1 MCVDTVP
8 PVVTA
13 KSEEPAPKGHGSSK
27 MTGVFPR
34 SSLHLDTGPQ
44 ALHRTAKI
52 CTELLGPKS
61 LDAKQGQTYF
71 DLVRIKYWGG
81 VMSHRRRGV
90 GFLAAA
96 VLAGGGVL
104 AIAPAYAYSVDCVH
118 GLYTATSGVYAGR
131 SKPMIS
137 CGTVVD
143 AQARARADCT
153 LAPDTYTAWV
163 RSWQSSSGGYCLF
176 GARGSILEMRP
187 G

>member
-71 DLVRIKYWGG
+71 DLVRIKYWG
-81 VMSHRRRGV
+81 
-90 GFLAAA
+90 A
-96 VLAGGGVL
+96 
-104 AIAPAYAYSVDCVH
+104 
-118 GLYTATSGVYAGR
+118 
-131 SKPMIS
+131 
-137 CGTVVD
+137 
-143 AQARARADCT
+143 
-153 LAPDTYTAWV
+153 
-163 RSWQSSSGGYCLF
+163 
-176 GARGSILEMRP
+176 
-187 G
+187 